1 MQTDLSPPARA
12 VTTPVTATAVAP
24 STEELLTAVRSL
36 FACTRRMRTWV
47 GDAGAA
53 TVLGVVADLGE
64 SRVSAIASAAHMDV
78 STVSRTLTALGKDG
92 LVTTRPDE
100 ADLRSHLTRCTPAG
114 VERLADRR
122 ARIAEQLD
130 SRLADW
136 ATDDVAQLSRL
147 LNRFVDSVL
156 STPTPDSAP
165 PIVKENA

>member
-1 MQTDLSPPARA
+1 MQTDLPPAA
-12 VTTPVTATAVAP
+12 APLGTAEVSP

-64 SRVSAIASAAHMDV
+64 SRVSAIATAAHMDV
-78 STVSRTLTALGKDG
+78 STVSRTLTALCKDG
-92 LVTTRPDE
+92 LVTSRADQ

-122 ARIAEQLD
+122 AAIAEQLD

-136 ATDDVAQLSRL
+136 DTDDVAQLSRL

-156 STPTPDSAP
+156 STPAPVSAP
-165 PIVKENA
+165 PIVKENS